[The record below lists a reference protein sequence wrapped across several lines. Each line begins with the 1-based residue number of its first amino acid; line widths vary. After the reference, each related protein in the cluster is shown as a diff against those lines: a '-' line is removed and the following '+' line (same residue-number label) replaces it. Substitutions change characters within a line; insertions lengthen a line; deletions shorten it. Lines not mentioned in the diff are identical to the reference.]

1 MLKAV
6 VFDFGGVIAEEGF
19 RQGLHAIAR
28 RNGLDPGH
36 FFRCVRELIYET
48 GYVTG
53 ALEEHAFWTIVREK
67 TKISG
72 GDGELREEILS
83 RFVLRPAMV
92 EEVERLRSSGL
103 IVALLSDQTN
113 WLDEI
118 EQRTPFYHLFDKVYN
133 SFKLGKSKRDPSVF
147 VDTFSA
153 LGILPPEAL
162 FVDDSAENIENALS
176 TGCMAIHFLS
186 IDDFRWQLK
195 DYIRIP
201 CHRRS
206 IRRPPPWSP

>member
-6 VFDFGGVIAEEGF
+6 IFDFGGVIAEEGF

-28 RNGLDPGH
+28 KNGLDPDH

-48 GYVTG
+48 GYVIG
-53 ALEEHAFWTIVREK
+53 AVEEHVFWNIVREK

-72 GDGELREEILS
+72 SDGELREEILS
-83 RFVLRPAMV
+83 RFVLRPEMV
-92 EEVERLRSSGL
+92 REVERLRSSGL

-118 EQRTPFYHLFDKVYN
+118 EQRTPFSHLFDTVYN

-147 VDTFSA
+147 TDTFSA

-162 FVDDSAENIENALS
+162 FVDDSVENIENAQS
-176 TGCMAIHFLS
+176 SGCIVIHFIS
-186 IDDFRWQLK
+186 SGDFIWHLK
-195 DYIRIP
+195 DFIRIP
-201 CHRRS
+201 CHRQGT
-206 IRRPPPWSP
+206 RRPSL